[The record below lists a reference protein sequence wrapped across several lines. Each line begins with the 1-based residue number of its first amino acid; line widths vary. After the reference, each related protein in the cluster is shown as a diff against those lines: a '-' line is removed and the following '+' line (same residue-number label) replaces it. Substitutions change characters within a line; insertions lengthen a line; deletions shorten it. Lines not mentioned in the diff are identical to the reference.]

1 MITFKNVS
9 ELEAWLT
16 ASGIDTTGWGTG
28 GAKTVENLW
37 SELAE
42 GESELHAAPPR
53 RLVRIVSVNICRGR
67 RTLVEVGQA
76 FGENQYRYRDMP
88 PTEKLKPGEKPVEA
102 AIRCVQEELE
112 ASPDRVTI
120 LSTAAEPE
128 QTIQESQ
135 SYPGLTTQYIRYQV
149 EAKVTGLPRQPFST
163 LEAAHDD
170 GDPVKSHQWRWKP
183 LAAES

>member
-1 MITFKNVS
+1 MITFETIT
-9 ELEAWLT
+9 ELETWLT
-16 ASGIDTTGWGTG
+16 VNGIDTSCWATG

-42 GESELHAAPPR
+42 GESELHADPPR
-53 RLVRIVSVNICRGR
+53 RQVRIVSVTICRGR

-88 PTEKLKPGEKPVEA
+88 PTEKLKPGEQPVEA
-102 AIRCVQEELE
+102 AIRCLQEELE
-112 ASPDRVTI
+112 ANPDRVTI
-120 LSTAAEPE
+120 LSAAAEPE
-128 QTIQESQ
+128 RSMQDSQ
-135 SYPGLTTQYIRYQV
+135 SYPGLTTHYIRYYV
-149 EAKVTGLPRQPFST
+149 EAKVAGLPRRSFST

-183 LAAES
+183 MPKL

>member
-1 MITFKNVS
+1 MITFENVT

-16 ASGIDTTGWGTG
+16 ANGIDTSCWGTG

-42 GESELHAAPPR
+42 GESELHADPPR
-53 RLVRIVSVNICRGR
+53 RQVRIVSVTICRGR

-88 PTEKLKPGEKPVEA
+88 PTEKMKPGEQPVEA
-102 AIRCVQEELE
+102 AVRCLQEELE
-112 ASPDRVTI
+112 ADPNRVKI
-120 LSTAAEPE
+120 LSAAAEPE
-128 QTIQESQ
+128 QTMQDSQ
-135 SYPGLTTQYIRYQV
+135 SYPGLTTYYVRYYV
-149 EAKVTGLPRQPFST
+149 EAKVAGLPRQSFST
-163 LEAAHDD
+163 MEAAHDD